1 MKYFIFAMLFILSA
15 PLAHA
20 QGFFM
25 PSGALSSAQDRLKP
39 LNKDVEKELS
49 GYNQRRYK
57 LIDGR
62 VIALP
67 NEAPKPQEIEQE
79 SISQNVINSEPTYQM
94 PIQDPVPTAEAEPII
109 TTDTQLSESD
119 SSYEPTL
126 TSDVQTQQSVI
137 LHEPAFLKPEPP
149 QEEDA
154 LQPIMPEIEAPVS
167 AAVDDA
173 LPKYK
178 NRYAQYLND
187 LKFFQKNG
195 KLPRNKELESIM
207 QSLSKR
213 HEITL
218 FEGEVD

>member
-15 PLAHA
+15 PLAYA
-20 QGFFM
+20 QDFFM

-39 LNKDVEKELS
+39 LNKNVEKGLS

-67 NEAPKPQEIEQE
+67 NEVQQAQEIEQE
-79 SISQNVINSEPTYQM
+79 RISENTVNPEPSAQI
-94 PIQDPVPTAEAEPII
+94 PDLSPAQTAEAEPAV
-109 TTDTQLSESD
+109 TPDTPLSEPDSD
-119 SSYEPTL
+119 EPTL
-126 TSDVQTQQSVI
+126 ASEVQNI
-137 LHEPAFLKPEPP
+137 LPANLHEPAFLKPEQP
-149 QEEDA
+149 QEEDT
-154 LQPIMPEIEAPVS
+154 LQPIMPEIEAPVT
-167 AAVDDA
+167 ADIDDT

-187 LKFFQKNG
+187 LKIFQKNG
-195 KLPRNKELESIM
+195 KLPRNKELESMM

-213 HEITL
+213 REITL
-218 FEGEVD
+218 FEGEID

>member
-49 GYNQRRYK
+49 DYNQRRYK

-67 NEAPKPQEIEQE
+67 NEAPKHQEIEQE
-79 SISQNVINSEPTYQM
+79 SISENTVNPEPSAQM
-94 PIQDPVPTAEAEPII
+94 PDLSPAQTAEVEPVV
-109 TTDTQLSESD
+109 TPDTQLPEPD

-126 TSDVQTQQSVI
+126 ASDVQTQQSVI
-137 LHEPAFLKPEPP
+137 LHEPAFLKPEQP
-149 QEEDA
+149 QEEDT
-154 LQPIMPEIEAPVS
+154 LQPIMPEIEAPVT
-167 AAVDDA
+167 ADIDDT

-178 NRYAQYLND
+178 NRYTQYLND
-187 LKFFQKNG
+187 LKIFQKNG

-213 HEITL
+213 REITL

>member
-15 PLAHA
+15 PLAYA

-25 PSGALSSAQDRLKP
+25 PSGALSSAQDKLKP

-57 LIDGR
+57 VIDGR

-67 NEAPKPQEIEQE
+67 NEPQKAQEIEQE
-79 SISQNVINSEPTYQM
+79 SISENTVNPEPAYQM
-94 PIQDPVPTAEAEPII
+94 PVQDPTPTAEAEPVI
-109 TTDTQLSESD
+109 TPELQLSESD
-119 SSYEPTL
+119 SFSEPTL
-126 TSDVQTQQSVI
+126 ASEEQTVQPAV
-137 LHEPAFLKPEPP
+137 LHEPAFLKP
-149 QEEDA
+149 QAKQEDA
-154 LQPIMPEIEAPVS
+154 LQPIMPEIEAPET
-167 AAVDDA
+167 AGIDDT

-187 LKFFQKNG
+187 LKIFQKNG
-195 KLPRNKELESIM
+195 KLPRNKELESVM

-213 HEITL
+213 REITL
-218 FEGEVD
+218 FEGEID